1 MKIILYISLA
11 VSLLFTSILSA
22 QDFAGIATYKSQRK
36 MEIKLDSTQFSDE
49 MRNQMMAMM
58 KKQFEKEYTLTFN
71 KDESIYKEVEQLDT
85 PSGSGSGFEVQ
96 IVFAGSG
103 GADVLYKNVKEN
115 RFANQNEL
123 FSKIFLIKDKIEPRE
138 WVLEKETKNIG
149 EYTCFKAVFK
159 RMVPKPRVMINST
172 DGDNEAEES
181 NEEIEDE
188 LVEQVITAWYT
199 PQIPVKHGPGNYGGL
214 PGLIL
219 EVSDGSETVLC
230 SKIILNPKNGV
241 TIKEPT
247 KGKEVTQKKYDEI
260 MEKKMKEMEEQYNS
274 QSGRRGGNNMEIRIG
289 G

>member
-1 MKIILYISLA
+1 MKIIIYLSLA
-11 VSLLFTSILSA
+11 VTVLFTSLLSA
-22 QDFAGIATYKSQRK
+22 QNFEGIATYKSQRK

-49 MRNQMMAMM
+49 MQNQMMAMM

-96 IVFAGSG
+96 VVFAGSG
-103 GADVLYKNVKEN
+103 SADVLYKNVKEN

-123 FSKIFLIKDKIEPRE
+123 FSKIFLIKDKLEPRE
-138 WVLEKETKNIG
+138 WVLQKETKNIG

-159 RMVPKPRVMINST
+159 RMVPKPRMMMRSN
-172 DGDNEAEES
+172 DDEES
-181 NEEIEDE
+181 SEDFEEELIE
-188 LVEQVITAWYT
+188 QIITAWYT

-219 EVSDGSETVLC
+219 EVSDGSETILC
-230 SKIILNPKNGV
+230 SKIVLNPNDGV

-247 KGKEVTQKKYDEI
+247 KGKEVTQEKYDEI
-260 MEKKMKEMEEQYNS
+260 MEKKMKEMEEQFNS
-274 QSGRRGGNNMEIRIG
+274 QSGRRGNGNNVEIRIG